1 MHIVRYLNC
10 LSGQNFAYIV
20 KLFCITK
27 VRISFVT
34 HSLETSLLL
43 LKKLEIISCTTICN
57 KSKYAPNICQ
67 ANKNYLCIYSPFSVF
82 VQKLKRKMLSRT
94 LLRRSVKPSLTAIRT
109 NRSEPWQGDD
119 LMEIGAR
126 SIFSEEHDMFRES
139 VRKFFNEHVTMA
151 DCLGLTE
158 FLRFDLSKP

>member
-1 MHIVRYLNC
+1 MNFRKFHC
-10 LSGQNFAYIV
+10 LSVA
-20 KLFCITK
+20 
-27 VRISFVT
+27 R
-34 HSLETSLLL
+34 SLELLS
-43 LKKLEIISCTTICN
+43 LKKLENISCTTICN

-94 LLRRSVKPSLTAIRT
+94 LLRRVNPTLTALRT

-151 DCLGLTE
+151 DCLGLE
-158 FLRFDLSKP
+158 L